1 MDWRLILEL
10 ALAGVAAVNF
20 VMILTIRNEILQL
33 ELRQRDWCRAQFA
46 SAGEVQREL
55 QEIREGMRHI
65 DNGMAHLVNRIESHG
80 R

>member
-1 MDWRLILEL
+1 MDWRLLLEL
-10 ALAGVAAVNF
+10 ALAGVAAFNF

-33 ELRQRDWCRAQFA
+33 ELRQRDWCRDQFA
-46 SAGEVQREL
+46 SAGEVQREM

-65 DNGMAHLVNRIESHG
+65 ENGMAHLVNRLESHG